1 MGMFDF
7 ATAMNNRE
15 AWWLK
20 TVLMWFN
27 TLVKE
32 EYERPVPRGEGCD
45 TEWCGERMSVMLKAF
60 LQHHTDVVGVLAA
73 SVR

>member
-20 TVLMWFN
+20 TVN

>member
-32 EYERPVPRGEGCD
+32 EYERPVP
-45 TEWCGERMSVMLKAF
+45 WGERV
-60 LQHHTDVVGVLAA
+60 
-73 SVR
+73 

>member
-7 ATAMNNRE
+7 ATTMNNRE

-27 TLVKE
+27 TLAKE
-32 EYERPVPRGEGCD
+32 EYERPIPRGKGCD
-45 TEWCGERMSVMLKAF
+45 RERMSVMLKAF
-60 LQHHTDVVGVLAA
+60 LQHHTDVVEVLAA